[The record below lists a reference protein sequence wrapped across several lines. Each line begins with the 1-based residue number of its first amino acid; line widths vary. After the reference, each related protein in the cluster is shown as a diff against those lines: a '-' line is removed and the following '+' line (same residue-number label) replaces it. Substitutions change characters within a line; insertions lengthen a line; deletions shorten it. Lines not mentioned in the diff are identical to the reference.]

1 MNCIVVAE
9 HDQCFGKQSTQH
21 CIQDVRIIPVIQ
33 CHWQGR
39 LLHSFVLKISCW
51 IPVPGHWRI
60 MPNHS
65 LTNYL
70 NIADFSKFF
79 FAGFK
84 SPVGKEKHLYYLAI
98 RKITRVLNFSV
109 AKKWRSRISRS
120 VFLEVY
126 QLVYKSFLF
135 ALSFGSE
142 AFLMTKGTF
151 FLVISSSLS
160 FRVQLTMITTGI
172 VES

>member
-21 CIQDVRIIPVIQ
+21 CIQNVRIIPVIQ

-51 IPVPGHWRI
+51 IPVPGHWTI

-84 SPVGKEKHLYYLAI
+84 SPVGKEKHLHYLAI
-98 RKITRVLNFSV
+98 RKITHVLNASV

-120 VFLEVY
+120 VFLEVHI
-126 QLVYKSFLF
+126 S
-135 ALSFGSE
+135 LSINSSYLLSVLDLKLSWLLKEHFFFSY
-142 AFLMTKGTF
+142 FF
-151 FLVISSSLS
+151 FLKL
-160 FRVQLTMITTGI
+160 
-172 VES
+172 